1 MRSFHFLVLIHYSL
15 TFSIFFIKEEP
26 QNVESISG
34 SSEHVVSEASS
45 SGESGSGYLESMT
58 SEVDKYPTELVVRD
72 PLFKCEHGY
81 TGEFQ
86 F

>member
-1 MRSFHFLVLIHYSL
+1 MRSFHFLALIYYSL
-15 TFSIFFIKEEP
+15 TFSIFVIKEEH
-26 QNVESISG
+26 QNVDNISG
-34 SSEHVVSEASS
+34 SSEHVISEASS
-45 SGESGSGYLESMT
+45 SGESGSGSLESVT
-58 SEVDKYPTELVVRD
+58 SEVDKYPKELVVRD